1 MKIFAT
7 VGTQLPFDRLIRE
20 LDALAESKPE
30 FDVVAQIGTSS
41 YEPRHMAW
49 SRTVSESQFRK
60 HVSDCD
66 AIVAHAGMGTIIS
79 AMDDGKRV
87 IVMPRR
93 AEYGEHRNDHQL
105 ATAKRLGHLQGLAV
119 VHSGQ
124 ELAKALEA
132 VRNARKQSGTS
143 IEKVL
148 SASPQLISEIRH
160 FAGLDAR

>member
-20 LDALAESKPE
+20 LDQLAESCPE
-30 FDVVAQIGTSS
+30 FDVVAQIGTSC

-49 SRTVSESQFRK
+49 SRMISESQFRE
-60 HVSDCD
+60 HVNDCD

-105 ATAKRLGHLQGLAV
+105 ATAKRLGHLKGLAV
-119 VHSGQ
+119 IHNGQ
-124 ELAKALEA
+124 ELAEALEA
-132 VRNARKQSGTS
+132 VRIRSSASTDT
-143 IEKVL
+143 VL
-148 SASPQLISEIRH
+148 NASPQLISEIRH
-160 FAGLDAR
+160 FAGLEAR